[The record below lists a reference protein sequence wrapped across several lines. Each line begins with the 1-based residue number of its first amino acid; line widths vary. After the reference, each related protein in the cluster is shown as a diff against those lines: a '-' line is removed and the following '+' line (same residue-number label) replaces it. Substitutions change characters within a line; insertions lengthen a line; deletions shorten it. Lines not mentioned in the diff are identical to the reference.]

1 MIGGANK
8 VGCDSRSTSIGSAVR
23 ALASKQVAGASPFP
37 LASNPGHGSSL
48 LDRTAVPKNNA
59 PLHVLSFCNRGHHF
73 NEWPRVESKPNLLK
87 RAAPLS
93 EDPISKVRVLDI
105 PEHSRGVVC
114 QSLTLAIPE
123 ETRGAILQD
132 STHAEPEATRG
143 ADCQNPTLEYRHR
156 ARMQF
161 PEVGQPWDV
170 VLDPNLDVIPK

>member
-1 MIGGANK
+1 MCFPFVTVATT
-8 VGCDSRSTSIGSAVR
+8 STNG
-23 ALASKQVAGASPFP
+23 
-37 LASNPGHGSSL
+37 
-48 LDRTAVPKNNA
+48 
-59 PLHVLSFCNRGHHF
+59 HVLSL
-73 NEWPRVESKPNLLK
+73 NLTCL

-114 QSLTLAIPE
+114 QSLTLAIPD

-156 ARMQF
+156 ADKQF

-170 VLDPNLDVIPK
+170 KLNPNLDVITRGLP